1 MKVVVTGAEGFVGP
15 HVVRTL
21 QAAGHEVVPLTFRDH
36 DLTVSWPDVGPVDG
50 IVHLAGLSAVGPSFD
65 DPQRYIDVNS
75 TMVTHLFEALVA
87 ADAKTRV
94 LVVSS
99 GAVYGSGEGR
109 PIDEHTRLDITSP
122 YVVSKL
128 LVETQVAYYRRRG
141 IDALVARPFN
151 HIGPGQGP
159 GFIVPDLAARL
170 RALPDGDELTTGNLD
185 ASRDYTDVRDVAR
198 AYLALLE
205 LPDPRHGIYNVA
217 SGTPHTGHDVLAAL
231 CQALGRDVPPTRQ
244 ERTRAVDPTAVTGN
258 ATRLREDTGWHPEIP
273 FDQSIHDFVAGG

>member
-21 QAAGHEVVPLTFRDH
+21 ESAGHDVVPLTFHDH
-36 DLTVSWPDVGPVDG
+36 DLTTSWPDVGPIDG

-75 TMVTHLFEALVA
+75 AMVTHLFEALLA
-87 ADAKTRV
+87 AQASTRV
-94 LVVSS
+94 LVISS

-109 PIDEHTRLDITSP
+109 PVDEHTRLDVTSP

-141 IDALVARPFN
+141 IDAVVARPFN

-159 GFIVPDLAARL
+159 GFIVPDLATRL
-170 RALPDGDELTTGNLD
+170 RALGEGDELPTGNLD
-185 ASRDYTDVRDVAR
+185 GSRDYTDVRDVAR
-198 AYLALLE
+198 AYQALLE
-205 LPDPRHGIYNVA
+205 LPNPKHGIYNVA
-217 SGTPHTGHDVLAAL
+217 SGTPHSGHDVLAAL
-231 CQALGRDVPPTRQ
+231 CEALGREVPPTRQ
-244 ERTRAVDPTAVTGN
+244 ELTRAVDPSTVTGD
-258 ATRLREDTGWHPEIP
+258 ATRLREETDWTPEIP
-273 FDQSIHDFVAGG
+273 FDQSIRDFVGR